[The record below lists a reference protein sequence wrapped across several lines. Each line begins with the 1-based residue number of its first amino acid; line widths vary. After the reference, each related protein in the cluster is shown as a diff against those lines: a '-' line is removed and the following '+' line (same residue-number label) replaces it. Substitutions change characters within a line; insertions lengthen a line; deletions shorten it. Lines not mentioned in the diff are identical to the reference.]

1 MESMRGEKRERARE
15 RGEKRGKEGER
26 ERGERRERE
35 GKRERRGR
43 ERVGSG
49 IDGPSEPVL
58 PARV

>member
-1 MESMRGEKRERARE
+1 MEWMRGE
-15 RGEKRGKEGER
+15 ER
-26 ERGERRERE
+26 EREREGREERE